1 MNEFKQIEYIKY
13 CSSINDQ
20 CDYYAVYQRIFQ
32 CGGNPNQGKL
42 VNFKCSNSNNC
53 PTEQCPIYKTIPQL
67 IDW

>member
-1 MNEFKQIEYIKY
+1 MNGFKQIEYIKY
-13 CSSINDQ
+13 CSSVNDQ

-53 PTEQCPIYKTIPQL
+53 PTE
-67 IDW
+67 